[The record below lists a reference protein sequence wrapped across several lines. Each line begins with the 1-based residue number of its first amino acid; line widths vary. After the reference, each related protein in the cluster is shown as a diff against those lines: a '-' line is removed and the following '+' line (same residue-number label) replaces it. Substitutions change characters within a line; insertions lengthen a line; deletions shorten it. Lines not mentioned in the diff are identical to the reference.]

1 MEEKMSL
8 PLDGIVVLDMSRAL
22 AGPYCAQL
30 LADMGADVIKI
41 EMPGKGDDS
50 RHWGPPFLE
59 GESAYF
65 MSINRNKRS
74 LSLNIG
80 TTRGKEIFKKLVK
93 KADVVIENMRPG
105 SLARKGLD
113 YTTLSGSNERLIWCS
128 ITGFGLTGPDALRPG
143 YDIIAQGMGG
153 MMSITGEP
161 DHPIRPG
168 VALADVTTGMY
179 ASYGVMTALYERE
192 RSGKGQHVDTSLFEG
207 QMAQMTYQAGRY
219 FATGEAPGRFGNKH
233 PLIAPYETVNAA
245 DGLVNIAA
253 GNDNLWQ
260 KFCDALGLNNLK
272 EDQRFKTNPQRVAN
286 REDLINAIEN
296 KTTSMTVEEVCA
308 ALDTKGVPN
317 GPLWN
322 LHQVFSSEQAKA
334 RNMVVE
340 VDHPKAGRIKTTGIP
355 IKFSR
360 TPGEVRKGAPLL
372 GEDTDEI
379 LESMAD
385 LSKEEI
391 EKLKE
396 DKTI

>member
-1 MEEKMSL
+1 MSL
-8 PLDGIVVLDMSRAL
+8 PLDGVTILDMSRAL

-80 TTRGKEIFKKLVK
+80 TPRGKKIFRELVA

-105 SLARKGLD
+105 SLERKGLSYND
-113 YTTLSGSNERLIWCS
+113 LCQDNERLIWCS

-168 VALADVTTGMY
+168 VALADVTTGMF

-192 RSGKGQHVDTSLFEG
+192 KSGKGQHVDTSLFEG

-233 PLIAPYETVNAA
+233 PLIAPYETIDASDGVMNVACGN
-245 DGLVNIAA
+245 DGLFA
-253 GNDNLWQ
+253 
-260 KFCDALGLNNLK
+260 KFCDGLELPEMK
-272 EDQRFKTNPQRVAN
+272 GDSRFKTNPDRVAN
-286 REDLINAIEN
+286 RHALIKGIEE
-296 KTTSMTVEEVCA
+296 KTKTMTMEEVA
-308 ALDTKGVPN
+308 SALDSKGVPN
-317 GPLWN
+317 GPVWN
-322 LHQVFSSEQAKA
+322 LKQVFTSEQAIA
-334 RNMVVE
+334 RDMVVE
-340 VDHPKAGRIKTTGIP
+340 VDHPKAGKLKTTGIP

-360 TPGEVRKGAPLL
+360 TPGSVRKAAPML
-372 GEDTDEI
+372 GEDSEEI
-379 LESMAD
+379 LKSLLNMSDEEISS
-385 LSKEEI
+385 LKEE
-391 EKLKE
+391 
-396 DKTI
+396 KTI

>member
-1 MEEKMSL
+1 MSL
-8 PLDGIVVLDMSRAL
+8 PLDGVLILDMSRAL

-50 RHWGPPFLE
+50 RHWGPPFIE

-80 TTRGKEIFKKLVK
+80 TDSGKQIFKDLVA

-105 SLARKGLD
+105 SLARKGLA
-113 YTTLSGSNERLIWCS
+113 YENLSKGNERLIWCS
-128 ITGFGLTGPDALRPG
+128 ITGFGLTGPDAQRPG

-161 DHPIRPG
+161 DSPIRPG
-168 VALADVTTGMY
+168 VALADVTTGMF

-219 FATGEAPGRFGNKH
+219 FATGVAPGRFGNKH
-233 PLIAPYETVNAA
+233 PLIAPYETIDASNGVMNVACGN
-245 DGLVNIAA
+245 DGLWA
-253 GNDNLWQ
+253 
-260 KFCDALGLNNLK
+260 KFCDALELTDMK
-272 EDQRFKTNPQRVAN
+272 EDARFKTNPERVAN
-286 REDLINAIEN
+286 RDALISGIEG
-296 KTTSMTVEEVCA
+296 KTKTMTMEEVAA
-308 ALDTKGVPN
+308 ALDSKGVPN
-317 GPLWN
+317 GPVWDLK
-322 LHQVFSSEQAKA
+322 QVFTSEQAIA
-334 RNMVVE
+334 RDMVVE
-340 VDHPKAGRIKTTGIP
+340 VDHPKAGKLKTTGIP

-360 TPGEVRKGAPLL
+360 TPGKIRKAAPML
-372 GEDTDEI
+372 GEDSEEVLKSLLNISD
-379 LESMAD
+379 
-385 LSKEEI
+385 EEI
-391 EKLKE
+391 SKLKE
-396 DKTI
+396 EKTI

>member
-1 MEEKMSL
+1 MSL
-8 PLDGIVVLDMSRAL
+8 PLDGLTILDMSRAL

-50 RHWGPPFLE
+50 RHWGPPFIE

-74 LSLNIG
+74 LSLDIG
-80 TTRGKEIFKKLVK
+80 TTSGKQIFKDLVA

-105 SLARKGLD
+105 SLERKGLSYKD
-113 YTTLSGSNERLIWCS
+113 LSEGNERLIWCS
-128 ITGFGLTGPDALRPG
+128 ITGFGLTGPEAQRPG

-168 VALADVTTGMY
+168 VALADVTTGMF

-233 PLIAPYETVNAA
+233 PLIAPYETIDALDGVMNVACGN
-245 DGLVNIAA
+245 DGLWN
-253 GNDNLWQ
+253 
-260 KFCDALGLNNLK
+260 KFCDGLQLTEMK
-272 EDQRFKTNPQRVAN
+272 EDSRFKTNPERVAN
-286 REDLINAIEN
+286 RADLISRIEK
-296 KTTSMTVEEVCA
+296 KTKTMTMKQVA
-308 ALDTKGVPN
+308 SALDSKGVPN
-317 GPLWN
+317 GPVWDLK
-322 LHQVFSSEQAKA
+322 QVFTSEQAIA
-334 RNMVVE
+334 RDMVVE
-340 VDHPKAGRIKTTGIP
+340 VDHPKAGKLKTTGIP

-360 TPGEVRKGAPLL
+360 TPGSVRKAAPML
-372 GEDTDEI
+372 GENSEEI
-379 LESMAD
+379 LKSLLN
-385 LSKEEI
+385 LSDEEI
-391 EKLKE
+391 NRLKE